1 MWSIPFPY
9 TTPASKTNPLA
20 TVITMLNGVQKE
32 FETKKAHRSTEIA
45 TLDKEHNDQLTDIG
59 IASACPEGEDGCRV
73 EIATPDSIIGLLEK
87 KRNQSIDKENAD
99 TVAKN
104 ADQVSLQDNDKTL
117 YGEDGKGGLVGAFS
131 KLQPGCDYWM
141 VNGPG
146 RFEEIAAER
155 CGLSF
160 KCFHEL
166 AQFGLFIVAIK
177 PIGAGVL
184 FFGNNDRRWER
195 IAEKIAY
202 EFGRPRRCD
211 NLV

>member
-146 RFEEIAAER
+146 RFEEIAAEIAALDR
-155 CGLSF
+155 ARAIMWDPATNAPRDILSSEDTATLEAREAGADA
-160 KCFHEL
+160 KKHEQ
-166 AQFGLFIVAIK
+166 A
-177 PIGAGVL
+177 
-184 FFGNNDRRWER
+184 
-195 IAEKIAY
+195 AY
-202 EFGRPRRCD
+202 E
-211 NLV
+211 